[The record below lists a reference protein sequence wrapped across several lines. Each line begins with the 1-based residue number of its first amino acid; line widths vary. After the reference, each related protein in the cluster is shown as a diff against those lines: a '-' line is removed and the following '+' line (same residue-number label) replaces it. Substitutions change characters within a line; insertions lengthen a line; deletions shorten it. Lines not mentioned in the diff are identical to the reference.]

1 MKVPGIRTNFFNELE
16 MKKSYFEE
24 ILRSN
29 NLMEHWNIWSNDD
42 AQEYLRKRSETA
54 TSAHSDDTPMEISRT
69 PPQAPAEEP
78 AAPPEEEEQTPVMQQ
93 NYDVDWKLIA
103 PTGKEKT
110 AVSEFFFFFHNFC
123 FF

>member
-29 NLMEHWNIWSNDD
+29 NLVEHWNIWSNDD

-54 TSAHSDDTPMEISRT
+54 TSTHSDDTPMEISRT
-69 PPQAPAEEP
+69 PPRAPAEEP

-93 NYDVDWKLIA
+93 NYDVD
-103 PTGKEKT
+103 
-110 AVSEFFFFFHNFC
+110 
-123 FF
+123 